1 MRPGDSITLGGFLPD
16 TAQRLRADLGTAAD
30 ERHFNLRKC
39 SVVAELLQSCLTLC
53 DLMGYSRPG
62 CSVRGILQARILEW
76 VAMPSSRGS
85 SRPRDETRVFYV
97 SCIGRQILHH
107 QRHLGSP
114 LYPSAV
120 QWSSCV
126 QLFATP
132 RTAAHQ
138 ASLSFTVSLSLLK
151 LMSIESVMTSNHLIL
166 CCPLLLL
173 PSIFPSIRVFQ

>member
-1 MRPGDSITLGGFLPD
+1 M
-16 TAQRLRADLGTAAD
+16 ACVCV
-30 ERHFNLRKC
+30 K
-39 SVVAELLQSCLTLC
+39 LLQSCPALC
-53 DLMGYSRPG
+53 NPVDYSLLG
-62 CSVRGILQARILEW
+62 SSVRGILQARILEW

-151 LMSIESVMTSNHLIL
+151 LMSFESVKPSNHVIL
-166 CCPLLLL
+166 CHRLLL
-173 PSIFPSIRVFQ
+173 PSIFPSIRVSSIESAVHIR